1 MKELL
6 EKINQTFDN
15 SINTSS
21 EEVGLQL
28 KIIKGNINT
37 LFKEA
42 MEKESAP
49 VAPAPKPAVQVPTP
63 KPVAPAAPVA
73 PTPKPVAP
81 AAPVAP
87 TPTPQPAA
95 PVAPVASAPTPQPA
109 APVAPKPAAPAT
121 PVAPKPA
128 TPVNKKKI
136 LIVDDSSIVRN
147 FLQKAI
153 GDKFEVTSLSGGAD
167 AISNLAEN
175 KYDLIFLDLMMPG
188 IDGFGVLDNLKETNN
203 TTPVVIISGDDT
215 KETIDRAFTY
225 NVVDMVGKPFSNS
238 VIMDKIDRILG

>member
-42 MEKESAP
+42 MARESAP
-49 VAPAPKPAVQVPTP
+49 VAPAPTPQPAVPVAPMPAVQVPTP
-63 KPVAPAAPVA
+63 KPVAPAAPV
-73 PTPKPVAP
+73 TS
-81 AAPVAP
+81 
-87 TPTPQPAA
+87 TPTPQP
-95 PVAPVASAPTPQPA
+95 V
-109 APVAPKPAAPAT
+109 APVAPKPAAPVAPA
-121 PVAPKPA
+121 PVQPKPA
-128 TPVNKKKI
+128 VPSKNI

-153 GDKFEVTSLSGGAD
+153 NGKYEVTPVSGGEE
-167 AISNLAEN
+167 AIKTLGE
-175 KYDLIFLDLMMPG
+175 KKVDLILLDLMMPG
-188 IDGFGVLDNLKETNN
+188 IDGFGVLEHLKENNN
-203 TTPVVIISGDDT
+203 TTPVVIISGDTT

-225 NVVDMVGKPFSNS
+225 NVVDMIEKPFSDK
-238 VIMDKIDRILG
+238 VIMEKIDRIIG